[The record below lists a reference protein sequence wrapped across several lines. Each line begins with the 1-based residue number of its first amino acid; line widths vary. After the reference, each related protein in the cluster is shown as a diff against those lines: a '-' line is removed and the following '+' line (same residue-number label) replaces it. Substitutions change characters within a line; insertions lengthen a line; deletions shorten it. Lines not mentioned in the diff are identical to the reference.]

1 MLDAPMCAR
10 HSLPVVLV
18 FVSSALT
25 AQEPSTPQFDARVPV
40 PAYSGPRRPRVR
52 IDEGHFNRWSTRPAD
67 VGQAALGR
75 TYGGLAE
82 LLRNDGYTVT
92 ADTTRFTLE
101 SLRPYDVV
109 IVAGASPVPDSA
121 LNRRTW
127 ESESFTRQELDAL
140 QSWVRG
146 GGSLLLAVNHA
157 PSSWFSRHLAS
168 RFGVDVVNSYS
179 ADSVLS
185 EYPDSTVLRGRG
197 GAILRGAWLTYT
209 RLNRMLVDHAITR
222 GRDASE
228 RINRVRGGGG
238 SSVLGP
244 PGSAPFLVL
253 RATAVEWVYYLH
265 PGAPDAVEVPR
276 SAAGRAQGIAF
287 RFGAGRVVVISTP
300 HLFFESYMARP
311 GHDNRQLA
319 LNVMHWL
326 SGLLGEPR

>member
-1 MLDAPMCAR
+1 MRAR
-10 HSLPVVLV
+10 HSLLVLLV
-18 FVSSALT
+18 CVSSVLT
-25 AQEPSTPQFDARVPV
+25 AQQPSTSQFDSRVPV
-40 PAYSGPRRPRVR
+40 PAYSGSRHPRVR
-52 IDEGHFNRWSTRPAD
+52 VDEAHFNRWSTKPAD

-82 LLRNDGYTVT
+82 LLRNDGYVVT
-92 ADTTRFTLE
+92 ADTTRFTLDA
-101 SLRPYDVV
+101 LRPYDIL

-140 QSWVRG
+140 ESWVRS

-168 RFGVDVVNSYS
+168 RLGVDVVNSYT
-179 ADSVLS
+179 ADPVLS
-185 EYPDSTVLRGRG
+185 EYPDSTIVRGRG
-197 GAILRGAWLTYT
+197 GAILRGSWLTYT
-209 RLNRMLVDHAITR
+209 RLNGMLVDHPITQ
-222 GRDASE
+222 GRKEAE
-228 RINRVRGGGG
+228 RVDRVRGGGG

-244 PGSAPFLVL
+244 PGSEPFLVL

-319 LNVMHWL
+319 LNVAHWL
-326 SGLLGEPR
+326 SGLLDEPR